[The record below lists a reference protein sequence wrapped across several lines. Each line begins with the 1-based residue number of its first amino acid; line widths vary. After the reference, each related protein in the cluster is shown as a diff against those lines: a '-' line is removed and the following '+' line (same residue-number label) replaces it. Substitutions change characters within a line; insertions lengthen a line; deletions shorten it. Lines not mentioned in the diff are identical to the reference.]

1 MSRTCE
7 TKNCKNRC
15 CKYPSGS
22 WKPNCNEC
30 FRKSNKFKEWK
41 EKQNFNNW
49 INNNNLD
56 LNTGITPNIGTESD
70 LDSLEP
76 LEIEQQVDNTVLST
90 QIQNLQNTILELQN
104 TVLALKEETTNSFRV
119 MNHDM
124 VQYIFKNKL
133 HKK

>member
-30 FRKSNKFKEWK
+30 FKKSNKFKEWK
-41 EKQNFNNW
+41 DKQNFNNW

-56 LNTGITPNIGTESD
+56 LNSGITPNTGTESD
-70 LDSLEP
+70 LDSFES
-76 LEIEQQVDNTVLST
+76 LEIGQEVNNTILST

-104 TVLALKEETTNSFRV
+104 TVLELKEETTSSFRV
-119 MNHDM
+119 MNHDIAH
-124 VQYIFKNKL
+124 YIFKQKL

>member
-1 MSRTCE
+1 M
-7 TKNCKNRC
+7 
-15 CKYPSGS
+15 
-22 WKPNCNEC
+22 
-30 FRKSNKFKEWK
+30 WK
-41 EKQNFNNW
+41 EKQNFENW

-56 LNTGITPNIGTESD
+56 LNNGSIPNTGTESD
-70 LDSLEP
+70 LDSLES
-76 LEIEQQVDNTVLST
+76 LEIGGQVDNTILST